1 MFNRSLVELS
11 SREDVVVDQPW
22 NQRPFVPYGLGGY
35 NHCVS
40 PVDTHCEIETKCDA
54 SRGLHRIQGW
64 TPCSDPAGHPLSVER
79 VYSTAQQYMHQTHR
93 TRLRVGAQNAR
104 KLSHVAM
111 SPPAFYPLPT
121 SLPHLQALRVGSAA
135 FPKTRSQTRTT
146 PVFVAICIWIYEL
159 LYSLTFRI
167 G

>member
-1 MFNRSLVELS
+1 M
-11 SREDVVVDQPW
+11 VDQPW

-64 TPCSDPAGHPLSVER
+64 TPCSDRAGHPLSVER

-111 SPPAFYPLPT
+111 SPPAFYPFPLHSPT
-121 SLPHLQALRVGSAA
+121 SPSSSGRVGGISENQVSDPNYTCVCRDMYMDIRVTVLAHLPDRIDRQA
-135 FPKTRSQTRTT
+135 DRQTDRQ
-146 PVFVAICIWIYEL
+146 L
-159 LYSLTFRI
+159 N
-167 G
+167 